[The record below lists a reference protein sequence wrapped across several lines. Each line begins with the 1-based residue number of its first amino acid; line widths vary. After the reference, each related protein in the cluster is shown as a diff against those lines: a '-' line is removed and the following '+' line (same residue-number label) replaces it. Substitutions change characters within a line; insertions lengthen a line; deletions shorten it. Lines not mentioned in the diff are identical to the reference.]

1 MPKPSFLILC
11 DYGLGNA
18 SKISKQI
25 YFITTGILLWILN
38 NDIFLFKAEEPE
50 WLEGEFTEFGKW
62 MDGWETRRKRIPG
75 HDWAII
81 KLGNK
86 NFIFI

>member
-1 MPKPSFLILC
+1 M
-11 DYGLGNA
+11 
-18 SKISKQI
+18 
-25 YFITTGILLWILN
+25 N

-50 WLEGEFTEFGKW
+50 WHEGEFTEFGKW